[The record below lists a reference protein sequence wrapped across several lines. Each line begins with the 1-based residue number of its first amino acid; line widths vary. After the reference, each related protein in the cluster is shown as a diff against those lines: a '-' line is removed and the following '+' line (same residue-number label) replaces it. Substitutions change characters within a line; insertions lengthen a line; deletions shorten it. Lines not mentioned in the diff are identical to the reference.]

1 MRQKFLFLTF
11 LAFFSMQLKAQTYDI
26 VVAQDGSGNYTS
38 IQAAFDAVP
47 AGTPTTI
54 YVKNGL
60 YDQEKLII
68 PADKTNITLIGESK
82 SGTIISYDIYNCND
96 GGDGLCPD
104 NKVALWASNSDLVRT
119 AATLTIKA
127 NDFRAENITI
137 QNTAGP
143 VGQAQAITLQADRNV
158 FVNCDIKGYQ
168 DTIYFWM
175 AETSRA
181 YFKSC
186 MILGRTDYIYGR
198 GVGFFDECEIRSY
211 GGAWI
216 TAPATTESQYYGFVF
231 YKCNLTYQPNS
242 PRSGDDGALIK
253 FGRPWH
259 EYPKVSWLYCTMP
272 AEIDPLGWGDKWNM
286 AYSDTDTRLHL
297 YEWMNTGLGADM
309 SGRAN
314 WAGLRAMANQAEANL
329 YEPEIVL
336 AGSDNWNPTAG
347 ATTINAYATIEAESY
362 TSQSGIATEPSGEGG
377 ENVGF
382 IQNGDWIAFSNVDF
396 GSIGATNFSARAAT
410 TASGTIK
417 IMLDGVSGTQVGTC
431 SITNTGG
438 WQTYTD
444 FNISLTGSATGVHNV
459 YLVFEGGSGFLFNL
473 NYFSFTEA
481 VAAASL
487 IKHGAGSSSQTVEIN
502 ESITNFYYNW
512 TNATT
517 VNVAGVPSGI
527 NVNIDNTN
535 KAVSFSGAPTES
547 GTFSYTITTVGGSPN
562 ATISG
567 TFTVNAAVASTPAF
581 PGAEGFGR
589 YTTGGRGGQ
598 VIYVTNLNDSG
609 AGSLRAAVSVSGP
622 RIVMFKVSG
631 VIALQSDLKIT
642 NGDITIA
649 GQTAPGDGICLKN
662 YSLYVGANNVIIRY
676 IRSRMGDEAGNE
688 NDAMWGRNQSNIIL
702 DHCSLSWSV
711 DETGSFYDNSNF
723 TMQWCILSE
732 SLKNSVHGKGAHGY
746 GGIWGGQKASF
757 HHNLL
762 AHHDSRNPR
771 LVGAMFT
778 NLPEEVLLD
787 YRNNVVYNWG
797 SNSTYGG
804 EGGSFNLVNNYYK
817 AGPATKSGVSTRI
830 FSPNPQS
837 AGAALP
843 EGTWGMYYIAG
854 NYMNGSTTVTNDNW
868 QGVFPNP
875 STKDKAELKS
885 NVVYTF
891 GDITTHSATDV
902 YPQVLA
908 YAGASLSRDAIDSR
922 IVTETQNGTYTYTGS
937 NGSTNGIIDTQSDV
951 GGWPTYNSTTA
962 PSDSDGDG
970 MPNQWE
976 LDHGLNMNDAA
987 DGALYTL
994 NSIYTNVEVYL
1005 NGLVATNTSS
1015 QNQNGTANYT
1025 DPDGGAATLGKRGAG
1040 SSFQTVD
1047 MNTPIADFYYAWT
1060 NATSAST
1067 SGLPAGVSATV
1078 DASAQTISISGTPTE
1093 AGTFNFIVTT
1103 TGGLPNASKN
1113 GTITVT
1119 PAITQIAINENETGF
1134 CSVDGTI
1141 DNNFPGYEGDG
1152 FANTNNV
1159 KGAGIEWSISVPSS
1173 GDYIFR
1179 WKYAL
1184 AGNKNRPGAI
1194 LIDGTSKSSASFI
1207 PTGNW
1212 STWAENSSSQ
1222 ATVTLSAGTHTIR
1235 LEATTAGGLG
1245 NIDKMEVEGVNP
1257 QVASCGNSS
1266 KQVSSKKT
1274 PNLTVNDSETE
1285 VKIYPVP
1292 FKNEFYIDLAK
1303 AGEVKQI
1310 SILNMLGQQIR
1321 LIDASEITNKT
1332 TKVNINTGS
1341 GMYVIKI
1348 ITKNGVINKT
1358 IIKE

>member
-1 MRQKFLFLTF
+1 MRQKFLLLTF

-26 VVAQDGSGNYTS
+26 VVAQDGSGDYTS
-38 IQAAFDAVP
+38 IQAAIDAVP
-47 AGTPTTI
+47 DNSASETVIYIKSGTYNT
-54 YVKNGL
+54 
-60 YDQEKLII
+60 EKLIVRS
-68 PADKTNITLIGESK
+68 AKTNIKMIGESRT
-82 SGTIISYDIYNCND
+82 GTVISYHIYDCSL
-96 GGDGLCPD
+96 GKCPVTD
-104 NKVALWASNSDLVRT
+104 AILWPEDVIRT
-119 AATLTIKA
+119 SATLTIQADGFK
-127 NDFRAENITI
+127 AENLTV

-143 VGQAQAITLQADRNV
+143 VGQAQALTIQSDKVV
-158 FVNCDIKGYQ
+158 FLNCDLKAYQ
-168 DTIYFWM
+168 DTIFFWNVGKRGYF
-175 AETSRA
+175 EN
-181 YFKSC
+181 C
-186 MILGRTDYIYGR
+186 LIVGRTDYIYG
-198 GVGFFDECEIRSY
+198 GGIDFFYQCELRSW
-211 GGAWI
+211 GGGWI
-216 TAPATTESQYYGFVF
+216 TAPSTAESQKYGFVF
-231 YKCNLTYQPNS
+231 YDCDLTYADNS
-242 PRSGDDGALIK
+242 PRSGDDGNTIAL
-253 FGRPWH
+253 GRPWH
-259 EYPKVSWLYCTMP
+259 NYPKVTWIYSDMTSM
-272 AEIDPLGWGDKWNM
+272 IDPLGWPTNWNM
-286 AYSDTDTRLHL
+286 DYANTSTGLEL
-297 YEWMNTGLGADM
+297 YEYQNTGAGADM
-309 SGRAN
+309 SGRAD
-314 WAGLRAMANQAEANL
+314 WAGIRALTSSEAPL
-329 YEPEIVL
+329 YERAVVL
-336 AGSDNWNPTAG
+336 AGNDNWDPKAT

-362 TSQSGIATEPSGEGG
+362 NSQSGIATEASGEGG

-396 GSIGATNFSARAAT
+396 GSIGAASFTARAAT

-438 WQTYTD
+438 WQTYANFTSSVSNVSGTHD
-444 FNISLTGSATGVHNV
+444 V
-459 YLVFEGGSGFLFNL
+459 YLVFEGGSGYLFNL

-481 VAAASL
+481 AAAASL
-487 IKHGAGSSSQTVEIN
+487 IKHGGGGSSQTVGIN
-502 ESITNFYYNW
+502 ENIVDFYYNW

-517 VNVAGVPSGI
+517 VNVTGVPSGI
-527 NVNIDNTN
+527 NVNIDNIN
-535 KAVSFSGAPTES
+535 KAVSFSGAPTVS
-547 GTFSYTITTVGGSPN
+547 GTFNYAITTVGGSPN
-562 ATISG
+562 ATKSG
-567 TFTVNAAVASTPAF
+567 TFTVNAAAATAPAF

-609 AGSLRAAVSVSGP
+609 AGSLRAAVSASGP

-649 GQTAPGDGICLKN
+649 GQSAPGDGICLKN
-662 YSLYVGANNVIIRY
+662 YSFYVGTNNVIIRY
-676 IRSRMGDEAGNE
+676 IRSRMGDEAGNQ
-688 NDAMWGRNQSNIIL
+688 NDSMWGRNQSNVII

-711 DETGSFYDNSNF
+711 DEAGSFYDNSNF
-723 TMQWCILSE
+723 TLQWCILSE
-732 SLKNSVHGKGAHGY
+732 SLKNSVHDKGAHGY
-746 GGIWGGQKASF
+746 GGIWGGQRASF

-771 LVGAMFT
+771 LVGSTFT

-797 SNSTYGG
+797 SNSTYAG

-817 AGPATKSGVSTRI
+817 PGPATKSGVSTRI
-830 FSPNPQS
+830 FAPNADGGTNSQP
-837 AGAALP
+837 AGV
-843 EGTWGMYYIAG
+843 WGMFYIDG
-854 NYMNGSTTVTNDNW
+854 NYMNGSSIVTNDNW
-868 QGVFPNP
+868 EGVFPNP

-885 NVVYTF
+885 DVVYAF
-891 GDITTHSATDV
+891 GNITTHSAMDV

-908 YAGASLSRDAIDSR
+908 YAGASLSRDTIDSR

-937 NGSTNGIIDTQSDV
+937 NGSTNGIIDSQSDV

-962 PSDSDGDG
+962 PSDLDGDG
-970 MPNQWE
+970 MPDQWE

-1005 NGLVATNTSS
+1005 NGLVASNTSS

-1060 NATSAST
+1060 NATSASA

-1113 GTITVT
+1113 GTITVN

-1141 DNNFPGYEGDG
+1141 DNNFSGYEGDG

-1159 KGAGIEWSISVPSS
+1159 LGAGIEWSISVPSS

-1184 AGNKNRPGAI
+1184 AGNKNRPGAV

-1235 LEATTAGGLG
+1235 LEATTSLGLG
-1245 NIDKMEVEGVNP
+1245 NIDKMKIEGVNP
-1257 QVASCGNSS
+1257 QAASCGNSS

-1274 PNLTVNDSETE
+1274 PNLTVNDSETD

-1310 SILNMLGQQIR
+1310 LILNMLGQQIR

-1332 TKVNINTGS
+1332 TKVNINAGS

-1348 ITKNGVINKT
+1348 ITENGVINKT